1 MSLKSSLLTDPSG
14 DKSLHKLWSSFSSD
28 PYCDVD
34 NLYMLKHAIMI
45 ILAVLSTQPIWKT
58 GVKTR

>member
-1 MSLKSSLLTDPSG
+1 MSLKSSLLTDPAR

-28 PYCDVD
+28 PHYDVD
-34 NLYMLKHAIMI
+34 KLYMLKHTIVI
-45 ILAVLSTQPIWKT
+45 ILALLSTQSIWKT